1 MVWLKP
7 RITATLIAVAA
18 LVLAACGENAAE
30 ANSDLLIR
38 NAKVQEVSIIFLEIY
53 PVQVMAEVKG
63 YLPDGCTSIHEV
75 KQARDKSLFR
85 VTITTSRPSGVMC
98 TMAIRKFTEM
108 VRLNTA
114 GLAAGPYRVEV
125 NGVGA
130 TFDLP

>member
-7 RITATLIAVAA
+7 RITATLIAMAA
-18 LVLAACGENAAE
+18 FVLAACGENAAQ

-38 NAKVQEVSIIFLEIY
+38 NAKVQEVSVIFLETY

-63 YLPDGCTSIHEV
+63 YLPDGCTRIHET
-75 KQARDKSLFR
+75 KQTRDKNMFR

-98 TMAIRKFTEM
+98 TMAIREFKEM
-108 VRLNTA
+108 VRLDTA
-114 GLAAGPYRVEV
+114 GLAPGPYRVEV

-130 TFDLP
+130 GFNLP